1 MPGTAGVH
9 AIACPGPRP
18 FGQSRR
24 ELLRFGLAGVAGLGL
39 PELLAAPVAA
49 SGAGQKRPDTAV
61 ILVWCHGGASH
72 LETYDPKPD
81 APTEYRGP
89 YTAIDTNVPG
99 IRLSNLMPK
108 QARIAD
114 KYTLIRSVRHRAICH
129 QQGLQT
135 LWTGHEEL
143 VLKNKPDHPDC
154 FCVLDKVRSRPGDVL
169 PVHVGIPPLPYAGPA
184 YLGPAYEPFSV
195 GGDPNQPAFEV
206 PNIRLAEGART
217 RLDRRLKLMSS
228 IDEVRRDLEMDPQIG
243 ARDQQYHAAVDL
255 LTSSHA
261 REAFDLSRETPN
273 LRDRYGRTRWGQS
286 MLLARRLVEAGVGA
300 AVVSLFGVENGLNGS
315 WDDHAV
321 NADCFKAME
330 QRAPI
335 FDQGVAALISDLYDR
350 GLDRKVMVIVTGEFG
365 RTPKVNQAGTGR
377 PGRDHWPHAMSI
389 LVAGGGIKT
398 GQVIGATDAR
408 GEFVEERPLDP
419 NDLVAT
425 LYQHLG
431 VDPTTE
437 FTDRSGRPI
446 RILDRTERIPELY

>member
-1 MPGTAGVH
+1 
-9 AIACPGPRP
+9 
-18 FGQSRR
+18 
-24 ELLRFGLAGVAGLGL
+24 
-39 PELLAAPVAA
+39 
-49 SGAGQKRPDTAV
+49 
-61 ILVWCHGGASH
+61 
-72 LETYDPKPD
+72 
-81 APTEYRGP
+81 
-89 YTAIDTNVPG
+89 
-99 IRLSNLMPK
+99 
-108 QARIAD
+108 
-114 KYTLIRSVRHRAICH
+114 
-129 QQGLQT
+129 
-135 LWTGHEEL
+135 
-143 VLKNKPDHPDC
+143 
-154 FCVLDKVRSRPGDVL
+154 
-169 PVHVGIPPLPYAGPA
+169 
-184 YLGPAYEPFSV
+184 
-195 GGDPNQPAFEV
+195 V

-217 RLDRRLKLMSS
+217 RLDRRLKLMNS
-228 IDEVRRDLEMDPQIG
+228 IDDVRRDLEGHPDAS

-255 LTSSHA
+255 LTSTRA
-261 REAFDLSRETPN
+261 REAFDLSRESPS

-300 AVVSLFGVENGLNGS
+300 AVVSLFGVENGLIGS

-425 LYQHLG
+425 LYRHLG